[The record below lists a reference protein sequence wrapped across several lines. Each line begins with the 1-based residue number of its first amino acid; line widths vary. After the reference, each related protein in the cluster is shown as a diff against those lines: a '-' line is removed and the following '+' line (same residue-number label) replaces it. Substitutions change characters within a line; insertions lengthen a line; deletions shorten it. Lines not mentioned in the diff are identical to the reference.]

1 MIVRYSRRAQSD
13 LVDILDYIEERSP
26 LGAHKLKL
34 AIKRAIETIRENPNV
49 GHPTGRGATR
59 GLPIG
64 RYPYLVYWTV
74 EAGEVGSSIF
84 DMARG
89 SRGNHIPRTAS
100 PS

>member
-26 LGAHKLKL
+26 LGAHKVKL
-34 AIKRAIETIRENPNV
+34 TIETIRENPNV

-74 EAGEVGSSIF
+74 EAGEVWIVHFRHG
-84 DMARG
+84 ARKPWK
-89 SRGNHIPRTAS
+89 SNS
-100 PS
+100 